1 MVEKKVFLETFN
13 FHNNKIANISVSTQL
28 RNTLAKPSFE
38 IFMLII
44 LSVFLIFLILNNLLN
59 ASAIPLFGI
68 YLAAAYRLVPSIAR
82 IVQSIQTMQFNIRCA
97 ENLSEEIKKFEEEK
111 KENKNSKR
119 SSINFNKEIELKNL
133 KFFYDLKN
141 SKKINFIF
149 KKLNLIIKKGDF

>member
-1 MVEKKVFLETFN
+1 MVEKKKFLETFN

-97 ENLSEEIKKFEEEK
+97 ENLSEEIQKFDEEK
-111 KENKNSKR
+111 KKIK
-119 SSINFNKEIELKNL
+119 IAK
-133 KFFYDLKN
+133 DLQ
-141 SKKINFIF
+141 
-149 KKLNLIIKKGDF
+149 LILIKKSS